1 MESPLSFDSTENF
14 RKKLLL
20 KNLKPYTVD
29 GTFSA
34 PKLEN
39 KKEIVLVDYSVSD
52 SPDINKEQK
61 QQEKKLIGQNKY
73 NPNNGFGDIV
83 NININNNSETNFGN
97 YTFNSTNKSKLEFI
111 GDASEKLLYVQN
123 IYGPVDYSSSYGN
136 TIIINQNLNTKT
148 NFGLYGFTKT
158 FGSSLETFGYQ
169 KETELVVQNQY
180 GPDQGTPITTA
191 NPNINRQTNPNEG
204 PYGFADTL
212 QSTLQNNGK
221 VLKTGLLVQNQ
232 YGPEN
237 SQSVQTVNPNINFQS
252 KANEGNYG
260 YSDSFGSGLEINGN
274 NKEKDLIVLNKYAP
288 SNSQN
293 GFGDSVIFPLLTT
306 SQGFGEYENQTDANG
321 SELEVFARNR
331 ESV

>member
-97 YTFNSTNKSKLEFI
+97 YTFNSTNKSKLELKNRMLT
-111 GDASEKLLYVQN
+111 GKKSKMTAEEKKEAVQMKQ
-123 IYGPVDYSSSYGN
+123 
-136 TIIINQNLNTKT
+136 TARTK
-148 NFGLYGFTKT
+148 F
-158 FGSSLETFGYQ
+158 
-169 KETELVVQNQY
+169 EL
-180 GPDQGTPITTA
+180 
-191 NPNINRQTNPNEG
+191 
-204 PYGFADTL
+204 
-212 QSTLQNNGK
+212 
-221 VLKTGLLVQNQ
+221 
-232 YGPEN
+232 
-237 SQSVQTVNPNINFQS
+237 
-252 KANEGNYG
+252 
-260 YSDSFGSGLEINGN
+260 
-274 NKEKDLIVLNKYAP
+274 
-288 SNSQN
+288 
-293 GFGDSVIFPLLTT
+293 
-306 SQGFGEYENQTDANG
+306 
-321 SELEVFARNR
+321 
-331 ESV
+331 